1 MIGFAV
7 AEPNELTEF
16 EGMVDLHWGFDNLE
30 EAESGAEA
38 MTVLCQ
44 RFELVFLCVSDLDD
58 PKASLTFKDERGAR
72 R

>member
-1 MIGFAV
+1 LIGFAV
-7 AEPNELTEF
+7 AEPNESTEF
-16 EGMVDLHWGFDNLE
+16 EGMVDLHWRFDNLE
-30 EAESGAEA
+30 EAESVAEA